1 MCVGVYVIDFV
12 KSSFFLEGSNSVSNE
27 LELNIN
33 QIKKSVT
40 FKHYNT
46 CKLKHDKQ
54 HQKPTNKHSFSPVIL
69 PWTSEYMLL
78 LFTLSLSCG

>member
-40 FKHYNT
+40 FFKH
-46 CKLKHDKQ
+46 
-54 HQKPTNKHSFSPVIL
+54 
-69 PWTSEYMLL
+69 
-78 LFTLSLSCG
+78 